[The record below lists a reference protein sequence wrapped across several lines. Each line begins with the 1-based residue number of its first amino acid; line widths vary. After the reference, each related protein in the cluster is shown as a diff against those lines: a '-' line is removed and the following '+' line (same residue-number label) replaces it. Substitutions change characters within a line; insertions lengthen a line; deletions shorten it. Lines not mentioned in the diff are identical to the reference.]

1 MIKNSDYYQK
11 LKYISEPIIISK
23 HKDNNW
29 NIETL
34 PNIKDEKIK
43 KTILLNIEENKILNN
58 LIEQKNNITIIFCK
72 KTKKFKA
79 AFFIDKYQNKIIINI
94 ENEQQ
99 KILEKLNYKIR
110 TEMASSLT
118 QSDINKINN
127 FNNQKE
133 PKKSPFLTKE
143 ELKKYQNQG
152 AVPKYYK
159 LI

>member
-34 PNIKDEKIK
+34 PNIKDEKIE

-72 KTKKFKA
+72 KTKKFEE

-94 ENEQQ
+94 
-99 KILEKLNYKIR
+99 
-110 TEMASSLT
+110 
-118 QSDINKINN
+118 
-127 FNNQKE
+127 
-133 PKKSPFLTKE
+133 
-143 ELKKYQNQG
+143 
-152 AVPKYYK
+152 
-159 LI
+159 